1 MMQLVHRKCTI
12 HTRFAIFTLFSRIK
26 NYLKYKLLN
35 TMVVHTVFYNISRSL
50 HRWSFIAASSAR
62 RVKPGNKLSNQ
73 LDITIIKYSSKEYLQ
88 PPTWS
93 YSTIQFSQL
102 KRPIDSRKSGS
113 KLREGLAPELDGY
126 GKED

>member
-1 MMQLVHRKCTI
+1 MVRAAGPSQVH
-12 HTRFAIFTLFSRIK
+12 HSYVFTLFFQEIK
-26 NYLKYKLLN
+26 SYLKYKLLN

-88 PPTWS
+88 PPTRS
-93 YSTIQFSQL
+93 YSAIQFSQL